1 MTPVTPVVACD
12 PSDPAEPSVTPVV
25 SVTGSLAAAAG
36 EVESVAAHALWR
48 LGEVEVNA
56 SLAWVGR
63 LRTVLDRAEVALVGE
78 AVGRGLAKDEG
89 MSAVDRVVA
98 AEGAVAPVPDPR
110 RVAQVVKVADACRG
124 ASGPTDAT
132 AGADAGVT
140 GVTGVAGAAVM
151 PGAEVFA
158 AAFTS
163 GVMGVEKGGMI
174 ARFAADL
181 QKVRSAATRRA
192 DALLALVGAGVA
204 PTSTP
209 TPTPSST
216 PTLTPS
222 LTPTSA
228 RGAALGAAV
237 DGSPDD
243 EAGEAGA
250 GGETGPGAPGDGST
264 FPGRPDGRDGQD
276 GPAVGDRAQVVVM
289 IGYDQLFGS
298 VPGAGITITGEVLS
312 PAVVR
317 RMARDARIIP
327 MVLAGT
333 GQTLDLGNRPPLLQP
348 RPTPGLLAPRP
359 PLHLPRLHH
368 PCHHTLVH
376 DHDLTATIDDT
387 RVTWHL

>member
-1 MTPVTPVVACD
+1 MRMSGRRRPRWWRGGSSRLGWGGVGRAGSAGAGGVALGDLVGGLKGWKTTPPVTPVTPVVACD

-243 EAGEAGA
+243 EAGEPEPEA
-250 GGETGPGAPGDGST
+250 
-264 FPGRPDGRDGQD
+264 RPV
-276 GPAVGDRAQVVVM
+276 PALQATDRHSPVARTVGTVRM
-289 IGYDQLFGS
+289 
-298 VPGAGITITGEVLS
+298 
-312 PAVVR
+312 VR
-317 RMARDARIIP
+317 RW
-327 MVLAGT
+327 GT
-333 GQTLDLGNRPPLLQP
+333 
-348 RPTPGLLAPRP
+348 APRS
-359 PLHLPRLHH
+359 
-368 PCHHTLVH
+368 
-376 DHDLTATIDDT
+376 
-387 RVTWHL
+387 WS